1 MYLIAGVDAGIHVGY
16 ALLDLNGT
24 LIKAGRKRDA
34 GEEDI
39 IRIINYF
46 GTPSVIASDVSPPA
60 KFASKIAARFNT
72 RLFHPRKSM
81 TVEEKRH
88 IGKDILDPHIRDAY
102 AAAVKAFRKY
112 ANRLRQIEK
121 TDKKNKDEL
130 KHLLI
135 QGTAIGKIISKRV

>member
-1 MYLIAGVDAGIHVGY
+1 MYLIVGLDAGIHVGY

-24 LIKAGRKRDA
+24 LVKAGREREASEGDV
-34 GEEDI
+34 
-39 IRIINYF
+39 IRIINRF
-46 GTPSVIASDVSPPA
+46 GTPSIIASDVSPPA
-60 KFASKIAARFNT
+60 RFVSKIAARFNT

-81 TVEEKRH
+81 SVEEKRR
-88 IGKDILDPHIRDAY
+88 IGKDILDPHTRDAY

-121 TDKKNKDEL
+121 TGRRDKEEL

-135 QGTAIGKIISKRV
+135 QGTAVGKITKK